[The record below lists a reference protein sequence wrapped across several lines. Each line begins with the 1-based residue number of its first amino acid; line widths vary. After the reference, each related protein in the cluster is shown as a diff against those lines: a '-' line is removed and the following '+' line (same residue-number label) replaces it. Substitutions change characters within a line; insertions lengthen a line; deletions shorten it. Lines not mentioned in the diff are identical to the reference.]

1 MYKEIP
7 PFTRY
12 FMTVTFA
19 LSFGMTYKLL
29 NPYHLLL
36 DFEMVFKKL

>member
-19 LSFGMTYKLL
+19 PSFGMTYKLL

-36 DFEMVFKKL
+36 DFEMVFKKF